1 MKRIYRI
8 FAIVAMSAFCF
19 DTADI
24 IAAEIS
30 ATESRTVVNMNRD
43 WHFRYGDIPVAEAR
57 PDNGEWQIVHLPH
70 DFQISQPWVEPDASE
85 MANLKDNANN
95 TKSRLSARGFKEMGV
110 GWYCK
115 VFVPDSSMLG
125 KRVLLDFEGIMLVGD
140 VFLNGEHIGATDY
153 GYLGFECDI
162 TKKLRYG
169 KENILAVKAD
179 TREPKNSRWYTGGG
193 LYRNV
198 NLIITHA
205 KEYFSRHS
213 IYITTPKITTDK
225 ATVNIQAE
233 LTHRGKAD
241 SIKVVYEIKNP
252 NGETVAKGTST
263 MKTNRRWRTRE
274 YNIADVEISK
284 PLLWSCDTPHLYT
297 AHLTLLDDEGNV
309 ADNISSHFGIR
320 TIEYSPQYGF
330 KLNGKKTLLKGMAGH
345 HTLGALGAAAHP
357 RAIEKR
363 IMMLKEWGVN
373 HIRTSHNPYS
383 AEFLNL
389 CDRHGILVVD
399 ELYDKWLTSF
409 AGGRKEWTALWQ
421 HDIPEFIKRDR
432 NHPSV
437 IMWSLG
443 NELQQY
449 SSLPFND
456 WGVTI
461 YKLQRQLLKKYDDTR
476 PVTVA
481 MHPRYRDIETDS
493 LPAPLAIE
501 TDIASYNYRY
511 MYFPGDSKRFPHMI
525 FYQSE
530 ANTSSLGPN
539 FFGMD
544 LDKVVGLAYWG
555 MIDYLGESHGWP
567 AKGWDKGMFDMS
579 LEPKPIAYFM
589 KSMFCDDPLVHI
601 SIIDNRQK
609 DNIWNGVQVGTST
622 LSDHWN
628 RVEGDVLSLYT
639 YTNADEV
646 ELFVNGMSYGKKKN
660 DTTDA
665 NNRNKIKWDNVAYK
679 KGNITA
685 IAYINGKEVAR
696 HRIETTGKAVGFKI
710 EPDNNQWEADGNDL
724 QHIRIIAVDKKGRR
738 VPDAE
743 DIITFS
749 VDGDAEITA
758 VTNGDITSDELNCQ
772 NHRKLY
778 NGSAMAILRA
788 GNTPG
793 KIKLKVSSKGLGNK
807 TITLS
812 CE

>member
-19 DTADI
+19 DTADV

-43 WHFRYGDIPVAEAR
+43 WHFRYGDMPVAEAR
-57 PDNGEWQIVHLPH
+57 PDNAEWQIVHLPH

-85 MANLKDNANN
+85 RANLKDNANN

-140 VFLNGEHIGATDY
+140 VYLNGIRVGGTDY

-162 TKKLRYG
+162 SKQIKIG
-169 KENILAVKAD
+169 KENVVAVRAD

-193 LYRNV
+193 LYRDV
-198 NLIITHA
+198 HLVVTDA
-205 KEYFSRHS
+205 KEHFARHPL
-213 IYITTPKITTDK
+213 YITTPKVSESN
-225 ATVNIQAE
+225 ATVSVKAE
-233 LTHRGKAD
+233 ITHRGKED
-241 SIKVVYEIKNP
+241 SIRVAYVIKDPDWKEVVR
-252 NGETVAKGTST
+252 GVSVV
-263 MKTNRRWRTRE
+263 KTNRKWRTRE
-274 YNIADVEISK
+274 YDIAEINIAN
-284 PLLWSCDTPHLYT
+284 PLLWNCETPHLYSIE
-297 AHLTLLDDEGNV
+297 LSLLK
-309 ADNISSHFGIR
+309 ADGGIYDQVSSTFGIR
-320 TIEYSPQYGF
+320 QVEYSPEYGLR
-330 KLNGKKTLLKGMAGH
+330 LNGKKVLLKGIANH
-345 HTLGALGAAAHP
+345 HTLGALGAAAYP

-363 IMMLKEWGVN
+363 IRMLKEWGVN

-383 AEFLNL
+383 TSLLRL
-389 CDRHGILVVD
+389 CDMYGILVVD
-399 ELYDKWLTSF
+399 ELYDKWLTQY

-421 HDIPEFIKRDR
+421 HDIPEFIRRDR